1 MALMPSF
8 ALQIDPPAQLN
19 PASDT
24 SIALG
29 LEGIRRGLSCY
40 FFRPRD
46 LSWHNGTLTARAQPL
61 SLRESSTD
69 WFTLGAAQTIETASL
84 DVIWMRQD
92 PPFNMEYITT
102 THLLEHA
109 GCRVVNDPIA
119 VRNTPEKLAA
129 LHFSQY
135 MPPTLVSENE
145 SAIAAFAREH
155 GTVVAKPLHGYGGRS
170 IFKFAHTDGN
180 LPTFLEFWREHYA
193 EPLQWQAFL
202 PQVKDADRRI
212 ILINGELRS
221 CFGRIP
227 ESGSIRANMRV
238 GGEAVKAEPTPRQL
252 EIAGVIGDY
261 AKKNGLLI
269 VGLDVI
275 GDYLTE
281 LNVTSP
287 TGFRAAQRLYG
298 TDLARD
304 AWDALEAL

>member
-19 PASDT
+19 PATDT

-29 LEGIRRGLSCY
+29 LEGIRRGLDCY

-46 LSWHNGTLTARAQPL
+46 LSWHNGTLTARTQKL
-61 SLRESSTD
+61 DLREGSTD
-69 WFTLGAAQTIETASL
+69 WFTLSAPEIIETASL
-84 DVIWMRQD
+84 EIIWMRQD

-109 GCRVVNDPIA
+109 RTRVVNDPIA

-129 LHFSQY
+129 LHFSKY
-135 MPPTLVSENE
+135 MPPTLVSEDE
-145 SAIAAFAREH
+145 STIAAFAREH
-155 GTVVAKPLHGYGGRS
+155 GTLVAKPLHGYGGRS
-170 IFKFAHTDGN
+170 IFKFDANDGN
-180 LPTFLEFWREHYA
+180 LSTFLEFWRERYA

-202 PQVKDADRRI
+202 PQVKDSDRRL
-212 ILINGELRS
+212 ILINGEMRS

-227 ESGSIRANMRV
+227 VTGSIRANMRV
-238 GGEAVKAEPTPRQL
+238 GGEAVKAEPTLRQR
-252 EIAGVIGDY
+252 EIAAVIGDY

-281 LNVTSP
+281 INVTSP

-304 AWDALEAL
+304 AWDAIEAL